1 MDDWTYPYPNPDDD
15 SPASQPMLLDEVWG
29 AVEDRLRRDARA
41 EAAAQA
47 DADRGAAE
55 LEQSRDWDSVDD
67 GRNVLDAPLP
77 FVSPADNSLT
87 Y

>member
-1 MDDWTYPYPNPDDD
+1 MDDWTYPNPNPDVD
-15 SPASQPMLLDEVWG
+15 SPSSQPMLLDQIWG
-29 AVEDRLRRDARA
+29 AVEDRLRAAHA

-47 DADRGAAE
+47 DADRQAAE
-55 LEQSRDWDSVDD
+55 REQSRVWDSVDD

-77 FVSPADNSLT
+77 FVSPADSSLA